1 MNQRI
6 AVLVDGDN
14 LSAAHAPELRRIG
27 AALGLP
33 AVLRVYGDFSRLPGW
48 QAVPG
53 FRHVHAGS
61 GKNATDLLLTVDA
74 MELALEAEVEALVLA
89 SSDGDFSHLALRL
102 RERGL
107 QIVGAGEAKAPPH
120 FREACGHFI
129 ELGSVATPRI
139 ETHCA
144 RDRTLAPT
152 AEVTDALTPCP
163 GKIDRQIR
171 HLIQQH
177 GNRDHGMPIARLGQY
192 LKQTYGLLTSELPE
206 TNWRA
211 YLEARANLYLLDP
224 RGPDAHVRF
233 RPEGFTV
240 S

>member
-107 QIVGAGEAKAPPH
+107 QIVGAGEAKTPPH
-120 FREACGHFI
+120 FREACGHFV
-129 ELGSVATPRI
+129 ELGSVATPSV

-144 RDRTLAPT
+144 RDSPPATTVEAVPNGATCATDLDQKIRQVIALHSQQGRGMRLAELAPKMHAQFGVRIT
-152 AEVTDALTPCP
+152 T
-163 GKIDRQIR
+163 
-171 HLIQQH
+171 
-177 GNRDHGMPIARLGQY
+177 
-192 LKQTYGLLTSELPE
+192 LPE
-206 TNWRA
+206 KSWRG
-211 YLEARANLYLLDP
+211 YLDARKSLYDLDP
-224 RGPDAHVRF
+224 RGPEAMVRF
-233 RPEGFTV
+233 RPAGFGQA
-240 S
+240 